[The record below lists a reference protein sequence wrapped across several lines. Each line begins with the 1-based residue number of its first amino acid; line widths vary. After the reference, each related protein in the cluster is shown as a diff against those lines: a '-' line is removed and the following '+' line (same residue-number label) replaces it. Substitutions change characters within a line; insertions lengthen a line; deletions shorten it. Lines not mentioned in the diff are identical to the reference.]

1 MILCA
6 IKSKHRHAYTYIQ
19 RTIDI
24 KKLVHLDLLEKKHK
38 RKL

>member
-6 IKSKHRHAYTYIQ
+6 KKSKHRHAYTYIQ

-24 KKLVHLDLLEKKHK
+24 IKISAPRPTREKT
-38 RKL
+38 